1 LEPGQ
6 PIAVTFPA
14 SSEAIDALPGTKGG
28 SPRVVPDETKLAITD
43 SASRGAAMCKT
54 FGAGGH
60 CCLLLAIRGP
70 TFFHCRSDEP
80 VRFSEA
86 CTLGRSRST
95 AQLNVGKSRASK
107 GLTELY
113 EGLWRPPL
121 FGRHRFRPRLR
132 TKRLNRSGH
141 PTMFARLGNRY
152 PTVSFFEPIRI
163 AELRQQGHGTVWKG
177 KTSQTSV

>member
-43 SASRGAAMCKT
+43 SASRGSAMCKT

-80 VRFSEA
+80 VRFSDA

-121 FGRHRFRPRLR
+121 LACSGFGPASEPSASTDLGIPQCSRGWEIVIPPSHF
-132 TKRLNRSGH
+132 LNQYES
-141 PTMFARLGNRY
+141 LN
-152 PTVSFFEPIRI
+152 
-163 AELRQQGHGTVWKG
+163 
-177 KTSQTSV
+177 